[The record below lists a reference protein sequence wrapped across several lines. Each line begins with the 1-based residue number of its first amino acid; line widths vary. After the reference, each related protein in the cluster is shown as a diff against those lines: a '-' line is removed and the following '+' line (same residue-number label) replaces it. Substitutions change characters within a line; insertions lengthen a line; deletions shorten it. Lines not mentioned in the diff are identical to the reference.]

1 MARRNATFN
10 RRSGIVQLAVIPT
23 RSRDSNP
30 TIFTDAIR
38 EERPIIRNWVG
49 VWKCIRV
56 ANRVILSPLG
66 FQRKY
71 YFIAPCRNIAIALR
85 NYRKAL
91 LLNRFVLSNLRFHE
105 IIIKEA
111 KRWKR
116 PRICANYRGILTRE
130 EKKLKLR
137 ERERSLPRVFF
148 AKLTKLDGK
157 KIEIRRK
164 GDSVSGE
171 FYSFLFF
178 FNYFLL
184 KFE

>member
-157 KIEIRRK
+157 KNWDSKK
-164 GDSVSGE
+164 GRFGIGGILLFS
-171 FYSFLFF
+171 FF
-178 FNYFLL
+178 FLITFY
-184 KFE
+184 

>member
-10 RRSGIVQLAVIPT
+10 RRNGIVQLAVIPT

-111 KRWKR
+111 KRWIR

-157 KIEIRRK
+157 KNWDSKK
-164 GDSVSGE
+164 GRFGIGGILL
-171 FYSFLFF
+171 FSFSF
-178 FNYFLL
+178 
-184 KFE
+184 

>member
-164 GDSVSGE
+164 GDSVLGE
-171 FYSFLFF
+171 FYFFLFF

>member
-1 MARRNATFN
+1 M
-10 RRSGIVQLAVIPT
+10 
-23 RSRDSNP
+23 
-30 TIFTDAIR
+30 
-38 EERPIIRNWVG
+38 
-49 VWKCIRV
+49 

-116 PRICANYRGILTRE
+116 SRICANYRGILTRE

-137 ERERSLPRVFF
+137 ERKRSLPRVFF

-157 KIEIRRK
+157 KKIEIRRK

-171 FYSFLFF
+171 FYFFLFF

>member
-1 MARRNATFN
+1 M
-10 RRSGIVQLAVIPT
+10 
-23 RSRDSNP
+23 
-30 TIFTDAIR
+30 
-38 EERPIIRNWVG
+38 
-49 VWKCIRV
+49 

-137 ERERSLPRVFF
+137 EKERSLPRVFF

-171 FYSFLFF
+171 FYFFLFF

>member
-164 GDSVSGE
+164 RDSVSGE
-171 FYSFLFF
+171 FYFFLFF